1 MIKNHY
7 QHALVETWNDSLE
20 HVMFI
25 YGCVYHSTYKYS
37 SSDVYVSIDIYGTY
51 NCSHSC
57 KNFYNT
63 NIMYFCRLRCHTY
76 YGQWEE

>member
-37 SSDVYVSIDIYGTY
+37 SSDVYVSIDIYWT
-51 NCSHSC
+51 
-57 KNFYNT
+57 
-63 NIMYFCRLRCHTY
+63 
-76 YGQWEE
+76 